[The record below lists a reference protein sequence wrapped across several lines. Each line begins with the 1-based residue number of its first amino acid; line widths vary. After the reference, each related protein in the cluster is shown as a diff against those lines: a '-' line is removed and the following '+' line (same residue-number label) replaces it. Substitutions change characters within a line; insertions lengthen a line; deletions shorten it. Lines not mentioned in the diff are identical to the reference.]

1 MKFVFSYKSR
11 FFKIKYNFLI
21 FFKIFSFLLIIKTK
35 KKKKKKK
42 NQNYVVLGMQHH
54 PLNPSAHNDRID
66 MKWKLREEFFFFLK
80 AQIKT
85 DQISRVEIF

>member
-1 MKFVFSYKSR
+1 MNFFTMKFVFSYNSR

-21 FFKIFSFLLIIKTK
+21 FFKIISFLLRLKT
-35 KKKKKKK
+35 KKKK

-66 MKWKLREEFFFFLK
+66 MKWKLREEIFFFFK
-80 AQIKT
+80 ST
-85 DQISRVEIF
+85 N